1 MGLQFERGDAQE
13 PRGHAILYARVSGSE
28 RYVATYCIV
37 LPISFSMAKY
47 LPPMLSGQLGG
58 LEAAS
63 EGMSVVPI
71 PPMLEDIAD
80 LANLRQQAER
90 RDDDLCDMGTIALG
104 DDSQRMT
111 FAAQGCGEYGQLYER
126 YQSRWPAVE
135 TEPTPP
141 PLDDVNVDDMLSDI
155 LPERA
160 RLSELSRL
168 IGQARYAIETDD
180 RRQLDETTLNMKR
193 LARSLPEKYRATLL
207 VDSAL
212 RRDDTGP
219 RLAELYL
226 QRAFKLADED
236 YIGIPPIDEQIHA
249 LQGGHDGDHSGD
261 NEPDQN

>member
-58 LEAAS
+58 LEAMG

-71 PPMLEDIAD
+71 PPMLEDVPD
-80 LANLRQQAER
+80 LASLRQQAER

-135 TEPTPP
+135 TAPAPATA

-193 LARSLPEKYRATLL
+193 LARSLPEKYRANLL

-212 RRDDTGP
+212 RRDDAGP
-219 RLAELYL
+219 RLAELFL
-226 QRAFKLADED
+226 QRAFTLADED
-236 YIGIPPIDEQIHA
+236 YIGIPPIDEQIRA
-249 LQGGHDGDHSGD
+249 LQGGHDGET
-261 NEPDQN
+261 EPDQS